1 MHWQSI
7 WPVLLALFFFGLIIM
22 THELGHFLFAKL
34 FKVKVNEFSVGMGPT
49 LFKKQKGETKY
60 SVRLLPI
67 GGYVAMEGEDEDSDV
82 EGSLNSKPAWQ
93 RGIILLAGAFINI
106 LTGMIIMAVLL
117 STTDLIGL
125 PEIAGFTENSVSS
138 SYGLEQGDRILVVN
152 NHKIHTEYDL
162 SYFVMTDK
170 DGVSDL
176 IVLRDGEEKMI
187 RRVNF
192 KMLEADGMKVAVP
205 DFIVKGVKPSPG
217 IVTKYA
223 FLDSISVARVVWD
236 SMGKLIKGEV
246 SAKQL
251 SGPIGAVGVVADS
264 TKAAATSKSYRGL
277 LSMLAFIA
285 LNVGFFNLLP
295 FPALDGGR
303 FVFVIL
309 EGIFRRPVS
318 ERFQQSLNAAGML
331 FLLGLMIYVTV
342 NDVIKLL

>member
-1 MHWQSI
+1 MHWQSV

-34 FKVKVNEFSVGMGPT
+34 FKVKVNEFSIGMGPT
-49 LFKKQKGETKY
+49 LFKKQKGDTKY
-60 SVRLLPI
+60 SIRLFPI
-67 GGYVAMEGEDEDSDV
+67 GGYVAMEGEDEKSDE
-82 EGSLNSKPAWQ
+82 EGSLASKPAWQ

-106 LTGMIIMAVLL
+106 ATGIIIMAILL
-117 STTDLIGL
+117 STTELIGV
-125 PEIAGFTENSVSS
+125 PEIAGFTKNSVSS
-138 SYGLEQGDRILVVN
+138 SYGLKKGDKIIAVN
-152 NHKIHTEYDL
+152 NKKIHTDYDL
-162 SYFVMTDK
+162 SYFIMTDK
-170 DGVSDL
+170 DGVADL
-176 IVLRDGEEKMI
+176 IVLRNGEEETI
-187 RRVNF
+187 RHVKFN
-192 KMLEADGMKVAVP
+192 MVEAEGMKVAVP
-205 DFIVKGVKPSPG
+205 DFIVKGIEPSPG
-217 IVTKYA
+217 AVAKYS

-264 TKAAATSKSYRGL
+264 TKAAATTKSYRGL

-303 FVFVIL
+303 FVFVII
-309 EGIFRRPVS
+309 EGIIRRPVS

-331 FLLGLMIYVTV
+331 FLLSLMIYVTV